1 MILVLKTFSKFKL
14 EELLLLVLVTF
25 GVIFI
30 CYAFP
35 AYYSALQAQAQEVQQ
50 QPLSPTITG
59 VKISSPMT
67 GKEVPVGQLTVT
79 GISTDKTTTDC
90 TVYVDW
96 NNTKPYQTVVA
107 TGPAGVN
114 DYSNWTFTYTDRYH
128 LITNGTNNLTSKLSC
143 TDEDNKDA
151 NLTKWYSVDVIG
163 VVPGQN
169 QQQPIPIIGNNP
181 TLGNGTTTTAAVIA
195 LGGGG
200 ENEGIKNVLPSD
212 SEDSKDKKDSKDK

>member
-1 MILVLKTFSKFKL
+1 MISVLKTFSKFKL
-14 EELLLLVLVTF
+14 EELLLLVLVTL

-35 AYYSALQAQAQEVQQ
+35 PYYSALQAQAQEVQQQ

-79 GISTDKTTTDC
+79 GMSTDKTTTDC
-90 TVYVDW
+90 TVYIDW

-114 DYSNWTFTYTDRYH
+114 DYSNWTFTYTDKYH

-143 TDEDNKDA
+143 IDDSTGSSTA
-151 NLTKWYSVDVIG
+151 NLTKNYSVNVIG
-163 VVPGQN
+163 VA
-169 QQQPIPIIGNNP
+169 I
-181 TLGNGTTTTAAVIA
+181 TTTGGEGE
-195 LGGGG
+195 GGGATK
-200 ENEGIKNVLPSD
+200 E
-212 SEDSKDKKDSKDK
+212 